1 MQVRQQGWSLWSWGG
16 RRNGVLRRG
25 HPCTPLFLPHPT
37 PLAPSPIPMPRAP
50 PFPPPPP
57 CRHLREAV
65 QQGLLAARTKTRQ
78 VSGVCGVWRTG
89 GGAGCVVL
97 GRVGGGP
104 GKPHVHGGRVHPRPT
119 CFCPAQTA
127 GLPTSSSS
135 YPLARSHRC
144 ATPSSALCHSIP
156 THFPHNPSPPLKV
169 WLAASSS
176 FRRSMSLRSSR
187 VCNSGSSSGRMKVQD
202 IHSSDVTTA
211 AGVA

>member
-1 MQVRQQGWSLWSWGG
+1 MELGGETKWGFKTWPPLHSSLPPPPHS
-16 RRNGVLRRG
+16 
-25 HPCTPLFLPHPT
+25 PCPFPHPHAPRT
-37 PLAPSPIPMPRAP
+37 PI
-50 PFPPPPP
+50 PPPPP